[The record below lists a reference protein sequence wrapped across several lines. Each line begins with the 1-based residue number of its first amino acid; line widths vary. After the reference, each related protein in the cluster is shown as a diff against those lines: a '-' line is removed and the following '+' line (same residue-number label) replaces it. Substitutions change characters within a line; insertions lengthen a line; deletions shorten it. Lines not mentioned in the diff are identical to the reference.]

1 MEGPEGV
8 SFQHVIT
15 RNATNV
21 IYQDPLD
28 ELEHLRPRWYLSRR
42 ELEDNSPSR
51 KDGIAFKKETQLRS
65 LYCSFL
71 QDLGMKLKVPQVTIA
86 TAMMFIHR
94 FYLHQSHAKNDW
106 QTIATV
112 SMFLASKVEETPRL
126 LVDVI
131 VVAYEMIHRRDPS
144 APQRIKQK
152 DVYEKQKELVLIAER
167 LLLVTIGFDFN
178 IQHPYKPLVA
188 ALKKLD
194 ISQNDVARV
203 AWNFVNDWLRTSLCL
218 QYKPHYI
225 AAGSMYLAAKFC
237 KVKLPSEKEKVWWLE
252 FDVSPHQLEEV
263 IKKML
268 KVLEENKRQPVP
280 SSSDKATKAAVVK
293 KATPSN
299 QQSCTLSP
307 CKATCELTKEIQE
320 ETGKNDNSKQ
330 SSNTCRHNSQT
341 VQSEDVSVVQSEDIS
356 VVRNVET
363 LQCQTSDCG
372 SSQSAVEDGNRT
384 DEGEVQAVKVECSQ
398 TGACKIVSDCG
409 GLSKIDKDRIKETL
423 RKRKYEKAANKKV
436 VTTLGDDKD
445 DDLWIVRE
453 LENGIEMGSAAGKR
467 QRLCVT

>member
-8 SFQHVIT
+8 SFQQVIT
-15 RNATNV
+15 RNTTNV
-21 IYQDPLD
+21 ICQDPLE

-42 ELEDNSPSR
+42 ELEDLSPSR

-86 TAMMFIHR
+86 TAMMFCHR

-131 VVAYEMIHRRDPS
+131 VVAYEMIHRRDPA

-194 ISQNDVARV
+194 ISQNDVAKV

-252 FDVSPHQLEEV
+252 FDVSPQQLEEV

-268 KVLEENKRQPVP
+268 RLLEENKRQLVP
-280 SSSDKATKAAVVK
+280 SSNDKATKAVVK
-293 KATPSN
+293 KATPNSE
-299 QQSCTLSP
+299 QSCILIP
-307 CKATCELTKEIQE
+307 CKANNESTKGIQQ
-320 ETGKNDNSKQ
+320 ETGIGDKSRQFSD
-330 SSNTCRHNSQT
+330 TCLHNSQT
-341 VQSEDVSVVQSEDIS
+341 VLNEDVS

-372 SSQSAVEDGNRT
+372 SSQSVVEDGNRT
-384 DEGEVQAVKVECSQ
+384 DEGEVQAAKVDSNQ

-436 VTTLGDDKD
+436 VTTSGDDKD

-453 LENGIEMGSAAGKR
+453 LENGIEMGSASAGKR
-467 QRLCVT
+467 QRV